1 MPLDG
6 YIVCQNEEL
15 KDPLDENVKGWH
27 HYIKVDGDKRESH
40 YYNTAVDTG
49 YYENMIWERGKGLI
63 SYRSGYGALREAIE
77 LIWNAAG
84 ESSIYSLENLI
95 SVSEIVKREI
105 VLRKPPEI
113 TYLGDSLLS
122 IEIGVGTGTW
132 LTQYYDVDKDIFSE
146 MFESPITIQRDKIAY
161 IKIFDNTY
169 KLIVRNIFDKSKYY
183 KEFNLDLSPVANPI
197 DALVHLEYLNG
208 DRLQITYLSGK
219 DYVEKNSIFQL

>member
-1 MPLDG
+1 LPLDG

-84 ESSIYSLENLI
+84 ESSIYSLENSI
-95 SVSEIVKREI
+95 
-105 VLRKPPEI
+105 
-113 TYLGDSLLS
+113 GDSLLS

-183 KEFNLDLSPVANPI
+183 KEFNIDLSPVANPI